1 MTLALLTSRDAVQA
15 AMDEFDRVGR
25 QSFLARYGFG
35 ESSTLVRAPNGRRYD
50 AEPVLAAAVGKQHP
64 GRGALQP
71 GEFRADPAVV
81 ADKLEELGFAV
92 VDAYEPG
99 QAKITE
105 EDIRLIASARQKA
118 GSGTR
123 YSELTEEERNAYG
136 RVHAALEI
144 LGDLAA
150 RQLGHADDV
159 AVRLTS
165 GFHPAAGVRGY
176 VPKDLWFA
184 VYPTENADTLAGN
197 PQIFMIVSERGVE
210 YGFGAA
216 VHPRDFSTPAL
227 QSKVRETAPFVFE
240 NLPRADGTEAA
251 GIAQAIQRSGGWAF
265 LEKHRLS
272 RTKARWNNL
281 RDWLMFLQSP
291 AGHKNAAGS
300 ISRFV
305 EPAELNKVDL
315 EDAATKMADL
325 FRPLILRDWSRPQ
338 EASLLQHAIAEDESS
353 AEAVVSF
360 AERLQHF
367 FSVFSKKRGEPFGLD
382 EALRRAM
389 TEIREWLEAAAP
401 VLNRPTIEVK
411 MSVGQ
416 GSWTRTP
423 WIALLDSRVTTS
435 TQRGIYLVFLIAE
448 DLSVTYLT
456 LNQGMT
462 DLVRDLGQRAA
473 VESMQQV
480 AQAARPII
488 AGLVQD
494 RFNLNSE
501 IGLHS
506 QTGAARNYEA
516 GTIMHWA
523 LESSSMPSDAKV
535 LDQLELALNAY
546 EEVSAMNDARA
557 IEEPP
562 VPAPATLQPFTIDDA
577 LEDLFMPREV
587 FERYLST
594 WHAKKNL
601 ILQGAPGVGKSF
613 VAKRLAYALIGE
625 KNSDRVET
633 VQFHQ
638 SYSYEDFVQGYRP
651 NGSGA
656 FELQDGTFY
665 RFREKALS
673 APNQPHVLVIDEI
686 NRGNLSKI
694 FGELMLLIEADK
706 RGAEWSTRLAYA
718 KPGDAN
724 FFVPENIFIIGMMN
738 TADRSLSLVDYAL
751 RRRFAF
757 MNVDPMFSEQKFAQ
771 ILSARGIPDV
781 LVEALRTRMAELNEA
796 IGSDTTNLGRGFR
809 IGHSFFTPTQT
820 LDDPLAWYTRVVETE
835 IYPLLE
841 EYWFDD
847 PAQADQWRERL
858 LAPTQ

>member
-1 MTLALLTSRDAVQA
+1 MSLALLTSRDAVQA
-15 AMDEFDRVGR
+15 AMDEFDKLGR
-25 QSFLARYGFG
+25 QSFLERYGYG
-35 ESSTLVRAPNGRRYD
+35 ESPTLLRAPNGNRYD

-64 GRGALQP
+64 GRGALKP

-99 QAKITE
+99 QAKITAQ
-105 EDIRLIASARQKA
+105 DIGLIASAREKA
-118 GSGTR
+118 GSGAR
-123 YSELTEEERNAYG
+123 YTDLTEEERNAYG
-136 RVHAALEI
+136 RVHTALEV
-144 LGDLAA
+144 LGELAA

-165 GFHPAAGVRGY
+165 GFHPKAGVRGY

-184 VYPTENADTLAGN
+184 VYPAENADTLAGN
-197 PQIFMIVSERGVE
+197 PQIFMIVSERGLE

-227 QSKVRETAPFVFE
+227 QSKVRETAPIVFQ
-240 NLPRADGTEAA
+240 NLPQAHGTEAA
-251 GIAQAIQRSGGWAF
+251 GIAQAIDRSGGWLF

-272 RTKARWNNL
+272 RSQARWNSL
-281 RDWLMFLQSP
+281 QDWLAFLQSP

-305 EPAELNKVDL
+305 EPAELDQADL
-315 EDAATKMADL
+315 EVSVTQMADL
-325 FRPLILRDWSRPQ
+325 FRPLILRDWSSPQ
-338 EASLLQHAIAEDESS
+338 ETSLLQHAVSNDETTAET
-353 AEAVVSF
+353 VVSF

-367 FSVFSKKRGEPFGLD
+367 FAVFSEKRRGPFGLD
-382 EALRRAM
+382 EDLRQAM
-389 TEIREWLEAAAP
+389 SAVREWLEAARP

-448 DLSVTYLT
+448 DLSATYLT

-473 VESMQQV
+473 VERMQQV
-480 AQAARPII
+480 GQSTRPRI
-488 AGLVQD
+488 AGLVED
-494 RFNLNSE
+494 HFTLNSE
-501 IGLHS
+501 IDLRS
-506 QTGAARNYEA
+506 LTGAARNYEA
-516 GTIMHWA
+516 GTIMNWA
-523 LESSSMPSDAKV
+523 LETSRLPSDTEV
-535 LDQLELALNAY
+535 LSQLEVALQAY
-546 EEVSAMNDARA
+546 EEASAVRETTMTV
-557 IEEPP
+557 EPP
-562 VPAPATLQPFTIDDA
+562 EPADVTLQPFTVDDA

-587 FERYLST
+587 FEQYLST
-594 WHAKKNL
+594 WRAKKNL

-613 VAKRLAYALIGE
+613 VAKRLAYALIGA
-625 KNSDRVET
+625 KDSDRVET

-665 RFREKALS
+665 RFRDKALS
-673 APNQPHVLVIDEI
+673 APDKPHVLVIDEI

-718 KPGDAN
+718 KPGDGK
-724 FFVPENIFIIGMMN
+724 FYVPDNLFIIGMMN

-757 MNVDPMFSEQKFAQ
+757 MNVDPMFSEPKFAEV
-771 ILSARGIPDV
+771 LSSRGIPNT
-781 LVEALRTRMAELNEA
+781 LVAAIRTRMAELNEA

-809 IGHSFFTPTQT
+809 IGHSFFTPAQAPEDS
-820 LDDPLAWYTRVVETE
+820 LNWYTRVVETE

-841 EYWFDD
+841 EYWFDN
-847 PAQADQWRERL
+847 PAQAEQWRERL
-858 LAPTQ
+858 LAPMP